1 MAARRNQASGKHRGK
16 GSRYRD
22 YPVLGAAEVAKA
34 ATFFIIENEPSKAT
48 LMVADPGRHL
58 AGSKGFRRD
67 NLLAT
72 CRGPRETPP
81 ELASTDRRTSFDTP
95 SELGPAIPSLGAF
108 AHFSDP
114 G

>member
-16 GSRYRD
+16 DSRYRD

-34 ATFFIIENEPSKAT
+34 ATFSLSRMSRKAT

-95 SELGPAIPSLGAF
+95 TELGPAIPSLGAF